1 MSEGPAVTPHPT
13 KELRNALSGCI
24 CYLACLF
31 AFPEVAE
38 SAAEAWYSEFP
49 IRWLRRPSRCGSSR
63 ITTCERDLRRF
74 RTQSIP
80 TPQWCCRR
88 RRRTARRLWQVMDQL
103 RYWVPHRA
111 FGDSPGAERPSG
123 HGIASILQRVSCFA
137 ECESPQDP
145 LSHAIRWLCQPS
157 AVTADANVGTSR
169 LRARTKKEIKQ

>member
-1 MSEGPAVTPHPT
+1 MSEGPAATPHPT

-103 RYWVPHRA
+103 RYWVPPRA

-123 HGIASILQRVSCFA
+123 HGIASILQRSVASLSAKVPKILAVSAFGRDGRRQCWHIPS
-137 ECESPQDP
+137 ESP
-145 LSHAIRWLCQPS
+145 
-157 AVTADANVGTSR
+157 N
-169 LRARTKKEIKQ
+169 KERDKQ